1 MRFPHLLTTCALL
14 LGLVSNGLAADVPL
28 TSVSVYPDS
37 VKLST
42 QRDRQAL
49 IVQAVYANGLTRDVT
64 AEAKFVLADEKSA
77 NLAGHT
83 LTPKADGK
91 TELSVAFGGKTV
103 KVPVEVEKA
112 KEDRPISFRLDVM
125 PVFMKANCNTGSCH
139 GAARGKDGFRLSLF
153 GFDPAGDYF
162 RLTRELPGRR
172 INLAVPASSLMM
184 EKCVGAVPH
193 TGGKRFDVGS
203 EMYAT
208 LDRWLKAGAPNDPGA
223 VPAVTKVELFPNEAV
238 LDGEGT
244 TQQLNVLAHY
254 ADGTTR
260 DVTSLAFFMTS
271 NATSAEIEQNGTV
284 TAHARGEAFVMARYE
299 THTVGSQFI
308 VLPKGLTFE
317 DPKTPEVNFVDKF
330 IHQKLR
336 KLRIVPSEICADE
349 IFLRRAYLDITGVL
363 PTPDEYWRFM
373 RKTPAAETFLAGK
386 IKARAEALKAEAEK
400 KVAAETAAKAVP
412 PAEAA
417 LAAAQKLATA
427 AKDEAGKKAT
437 AAAVKKATD
446 AKAAVDKAAADAT
459 KAAEAA
465 LTARQA
471 ADAELALA
479 KSGVEYSKVSGQAKR
494 ERLVDELLNRK
505 EFVEMWVMKWAELL
519 TIRTT
524 QQVSYKPMLRYYNWL
539 NERIAN
545 NVPIDVMCQ
554 ELLGA
559 NGGTFANA
567 ATNYYQNET
576 NTLKVS
582 ENVAQVFMGIRLQ
595 CTQCHN
601 HPFDR
606 WTMDDYYSFAAF
618 FAQIGRKRGED
629 PREIII
635 FNSGSGEVRHLV
647 GGRVMKPK
655 YLGGE
660 VPDTSGKDRRVMVAK
675 WLASDKNPYFAR
687 NLANIVWA
695 HFMGKG
701 IINEVDDVR
710 VSNPPVNDALLSEL
724 ARKFSGYKYD
734 FKKLVRDICV
744 SRTYQLATQTNKTNE
759 KDGTNF
765 SHASLRRM
773 RAEVLFDSI
782 SQVTDTKN
790 KFGGLPL
797 GARAVQIANG
807 NTSNY
812 FLTTFGRAKRES
824 VCACEV
830 KMEPNLSQA
839 LHLLNGDTVN
849 SKIKAGNV
857 LGKLADQ
864 GLSPDEIINQLY
876 VRCLSRLPT
885 AKEKQTIKTILDAEK
900 DKKSVL
906 EDVFWS
912 LLNSRE
918 FLFNH

>member
-14 LGLVSNGLAADVPL
+14 LGMATTATAADSPL
-28 TSVSVYPDS
+28 SSLVVYPGS
-37 VKLST
+37 VKLT
-42 QRDRQAL
+42 TKRDRQSL
-49 IVQAVYANGLTRDVT
+49 IVQATFANGLTRDVT
-64 AEAKFVLADEKSA
+64 GEAKFVLADDKAATLS
-77 NLAGHT
+77 GHL
-83 LTPKADGK
+83 LTPRADGK
-91 TELSVAFGGKTV
+91 GELSVSYGGRTI
-103 KVPVEVEKA
+103 KVPIEVEKA
-112 KEDRPISFRLDVM
+112 ADDRPISFRLDVM

-139 GAARGKDGFRLSLF
+139 GSARGKDGFRLSLF
-153 GFDPAGDYF
+153 GFDPAGDHY

-172 INLAVPASSLMM
+172 INLAVPSSSLLM
-184 EKCVGAVPH
+184 EKSVGEVPH
-193 TGGKRFDVGS
+193 TGGKRFGKDS
-203 EMYAT
+203 ELYGT
-208 LDRWLKAGAPNDPGA
+208 LDRWLVAGAPNDPGA
-223 VPAVTKVELFPNEAV
+223 VPAVTKVELFPKEAV
-238 LDGEGT
+238 LDGEGV

-271 NATSAEIEQNGTV
+271 NATSAEIDQTGEV
-284 TAHARGEAFVMARYE
+284 TAHARGEAFVMARFE
-299 THTVGSQFI
+299 THTTGSRFI
-308 VLPKGLTFE
+308 VLPKGLKYD
-317 DPKTPEVNFVDKF
+317 DPKTPEVNYVDSF

-336 KLRIVPSEICADE
+336 KLRIIPSEVCNDE
-349 IFLRRAYLDITGVL
+349 IFLRRAYLDIIGVL
-363 PTPDEYWRFM
+363 PTSDEYWRFM
-373 RKTPAAETFLAGK
+373 RKTPAAETFLAEK
-386 IKARAEALKAEAEK
+386 TKLQVEATKAEAAK
-400 KVAAETAAKAVP
+400 KTAADAAAKAVE
-412 PAEAA
+412 PAKAA
-417 LAAAQKLATA
+417 LEAAQKVAAA
-427 AKDEAGKKAT
+427 AKDEAAKKAG
-437 AAAVKKATD
+437 AAAVKKAADAHAAAEKAATD
-446 AKAAVDKAAADAT
+446 AS
-459 KAAEAA
+459 KAAEDA
-465 LTARQA
+465 LSARQA
-471 ADAELALA
+471 ADIQLSLA
-479 KSGVEYSKVSGQAKR
+479 KTGVEFSKLNGQAKR
-494 ERLVDELLNRK
+494 EKLVDELLNRK

-576 NTLKVS
+576 NTLKVA
-582 ENVAQVFMGIRLQ
+582 ENVAQVFMGMRIQ

-635 FNSGSGEVRHLV
+635 FNSGSGEVKHLV

-660 VPDTSGKDRRVMVAK
+660 APDTAGKDRRVMVAN

-710 VSNPPVNDALLSEL
+710 VSNPPVNEPLLAEL
-724 ARKFSGYKYD
+724 ATKFSGYKYD

-765 SHASLRRM
+765 SHGALRRM

-849 SKIKAGNV
+849 SKIKSGNV
-857 LGKLADQ
+857 LGKLADK
-864 GLSPDEIINQLY
+864 GLSPDQIINELY
-876 VRCLSRLPT
+876 VRCVSRLPT
-885 AKEKQTIKTILDAEK
+885 DKEKQTIKAILDTEK
-900 DKKSVL
+900 DKTSVL